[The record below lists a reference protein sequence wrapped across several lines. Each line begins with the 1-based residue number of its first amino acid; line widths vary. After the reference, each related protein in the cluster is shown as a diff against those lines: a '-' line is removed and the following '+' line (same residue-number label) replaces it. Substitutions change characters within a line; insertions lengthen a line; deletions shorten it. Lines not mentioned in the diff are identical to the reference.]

1 MCPSCVRVVR
11 VVRRACVRAC
21 VRVASFKWVT
31 EKGLDIMLLFCYY
44 AVLLEVKSMN
54 THDLKR
60 NREAMS
66 GGIGTGG

>member
-1 MCPSCVRVVR
+1 MLLVSLNP
-11 VVRRACVRAC
+11 RRPCVRASC
-21 VRVASFKWVT
+21 LRVVRVASFKWVT

-60 NREAMS
+60 NREAMF

>member
-1 MCPSCVRVVR
+1 M
-11 VVRRACVRAC
+11 RACVLPLLN
-21 VRVASFKWVT
+21 
-31 EKGLDIMLLFCYY
+31 GLLKKVLTSCFYFVYY

>member
-1 MCPSCVRVVR
+1 M
-11 VVRRACVRAC
+11 RAC

-60 NREAMS
+60 NREAMF